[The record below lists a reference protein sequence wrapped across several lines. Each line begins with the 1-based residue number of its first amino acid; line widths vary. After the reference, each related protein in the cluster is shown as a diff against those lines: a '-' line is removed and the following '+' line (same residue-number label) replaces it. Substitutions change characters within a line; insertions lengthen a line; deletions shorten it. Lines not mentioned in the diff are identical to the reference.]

1 MPYTS
6 PLISKQKNAQYVML
20 LPLAQDVI
28 LVKHKMHLILF
39 PSWQVKMAE
48 ETVKRVTGNPM
59 FHAMS
64 EISSIGI
71 SSFDGSPSDTSTDA
85 AVPLQ
90 DDPCRR
96 LYQPASSNPVGAHDI
111 GVNNGLADVSHVDS
125 GQQNS
130 PSLVPPAIPR
140 NKIGRS
146 ESLQRVAS
154 LEHLQKRIC
163 GVQANGEQ

>member
-1 MPYTS
+1 
-6 PLISKQKNAQYVML
+6 
-20 LPLAQDVI
+20 
-28 LVKHKMHLILF
+28 
-39 PSWQVKMAE
+39 MAE
-48 ETVKRVTGNPM
+48 ETVKHVTGDPL
-59 FHAMS
+59 FHGMS

-85 AVPLQ
+85 AAPLQ
-90 DDPCRR
+90 DDPCRH
-96 LYQPASSNPVGAHDI
+96 LYQPESNSPMGAHDI
-111 GVNNGLADVSHVDS
+111 GVNNGLADISHVDS

-130 PSLVPPAIPR
+130 PSPVLPAISG

-163 GVQANGEQ
+163 GVQANGGEQ